1 MNIEKLSEERK
12 SPVTIS
18 VVIPLLNEEESLKE
32 LTEQIERVLGD
43 THRSSED
50 GYSTTEAGD
59 STTEDGDFP
68 TANPKATSKLPSF
81 EICFVDDGSTDGSW
95 DVIRSLCETRD
106 NIKGIRFRKNYGKST
121 ALQAGFEKVTGDIII
136 TMDADLQ
143 DDPREIPKMV
153 EMIRN
158 GADLVSGWKKVR
170 HDPISKTIPSR
181 FFNAVTRMAS
191 GIQLHD
197 FNCGLKAYRREVVQ
211 SIELFGELHR
221 YIPLLAKWQ
230 GYHAIS
236 ELAVMH
242 HPRKYGKTK
251 FGLSRFMKGFLDLVT
266 LMFVHRYMQRPMHF
280 FGSLGVVSFV
290 AGGLINL
297 YIAVLK
303 IVFQLPVS
311 NRPIIFLGILL
322 MVVGVQLFSIGFLGE
337 MINQGRRKK
346 PDVHKTE
353 ELG

>member
-1 MNIEKLSEERK
+1 MNIDNFSEERK
-12 SPVTIS
+12 SPIAIS
-18 VVIPLLNEEESLKE
+18 IVIPLLNEEESLSE
-32 LTEQIERVLGD
+32 LTDQIEQALSG
-43 THRSSED
+43 
-50 GYSTTEAGD
+50 TT
-59 STTEDGDFP
+59 
-68 TANPKATSKLPSF
+68 F

-95 DVIRSLCETRD
+95 DVIRSLRQTRD
-106 NIKGIRFRKNYGKST
+106 YVTGIRFRKNYGKST
-121 ALQAGFEKVTGDIII
+121 ALQAGFEKVSGDMII

-153 EMIRN
+153 EMIHD
-158 GADLVSGWKKVR
+158 GADLVSGWKKIR
-170 HDPISKTIPSR
+170 HDPISKTLPSR
-181 FFNAVTRMAS
+181 FFNAVTRLAS
-191 GIQLHD
+191 GISLHD

-230 GYHAIS
+230 GYSDIR
-236 ELAVMH
+236 ELAVTH

-280 FGSLGVVSFV
+280 FGTLGVLSFF

-297 YIAVLK
+297 YIATLK
-303 IVFQLPVS
+303 IFFQVPVS

-337 MINQGRRKK
+337 MIHQGRRKK
-346 PDVHKTE
+346 PDVQKTE